1 MPAEDPGRRRVLAAL
16 GAAAVPFLSGCGLFR
31 PPDPTGATTETST
44 ATPTATST
52 ATTTATPTA
61 TATSTPERFDPGDAI
76 TVENAV
82 FGYPDDDDNDDDEN
96 DDDVDDDEDG
106 VVEDDNKSGIAV
118 VDVDIEIRNVSGR
131 SLALV
136 ALVVDAVYESEQVPP
151 TVVATDTVSRR
162 WSDGWEPDSTAVLT
176 PEHLYF
182 EQDGP
187 PWYDLR
193 DEHYSIDVTV
203 RVVEPL

>member
-1 MPAEDPGRRRVLAAL
+1 MTGEDPGRRRVLAVL

-31 PPDPTGATTETST
+31 PPERTGATTGT
-44 ATPTATST
+44 ATG
-52 ATTTATPTA
+52 TATPTA
-61 TATSTPERFDPGDAI
+61 TATATATATPEPTATGTPERFDPGDAV
-76 TVENAV
+76 TVENVV
-82 FGYPDDDDNDDDEN
+82 FGDPDDDDDDDDE
-96 DDDVDDDEDG
+96 EG

-131 SLALV
+131 SLQLV
-136 ALVVDAVYESEQVPP
+136 GLVVDAVYESEQVGPV
-151 TVVATDTVSRR
+151 VVATDTVSRR
-162 WSDGWEPDSTAVLT
+162 WSDGWEPDETAVLT

-193 DEHYSIDVTV
+193 DEHYSIEVTV
-203 RVVEPL
+203 RVVEPF